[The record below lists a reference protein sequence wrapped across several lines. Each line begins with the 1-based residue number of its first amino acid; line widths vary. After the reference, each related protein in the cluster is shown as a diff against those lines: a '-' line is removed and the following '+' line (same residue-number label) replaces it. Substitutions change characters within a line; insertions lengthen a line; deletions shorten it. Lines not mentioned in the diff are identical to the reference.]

1 MSLRTLLVVY
11 VLGGLTFVP
20 LLILSVLALAYYT
33 LPRVSQDAGKRIDLA
48 ASKLTSD
55 SDSDLTKDDG
65 FADKEDAPGG
75 SGNDAAGYFAVC
87 REYVPG
93 GVNGKPPERSS
104 PAGEVLNSES
114 PSVYQSMYR
123 SIFERGK
130 TQNTALEGDKKDPK
144 AVKRPRNVFF
154 VVVRHAHILLFDNS
168 DQLEVRH
175 VISLLH
181 HDVDL
186 YGGDEELSEGDLWI
200 KKNCIRLTRR
210 SLPGHTGNTS
220 QPFYIFSDNCSDKE
234 DFYHALLLAQFT
246 ARDTENVLSPK
257 PRKFETDHIIKLV
270 QALHTNDSDHH
281 SRWFNALLGRIFLAI
296 YKTEDIRAA
305 VKAKID
311 RKISRVPKP
320 NFITSIQA
328 QSVDM
333 GDAAPVFSNW
343 KLKELNIDGALTVE
357 ADVKYTGGFRLQI
370 AAIARIELGSR
381 IRAREVDLVLA
392 GVLRKLSGHILIKI
406 KPPPSNRLW
415 ISFETIPQMDIA
427 VEPVVSSMQ
436 ITYGFILR
444 AIESR
449 IREVVGETLVY
460 PNWDDMPFFDTEDY
474 DCRGGIWDA
483 SRKQTSRPVRD
494 SASEFVGMNTVD
506 RKSPRLDSIDTGL
519 DSIDKIPPISPKTI
533 SMPNLL
539 PSPTKDVTS
548 RKQARKPVATENDNA
563 SVHSTST
570 SISTRDATPTPTP
583 PRSKPSSPRIA
594 PADRAHEKPKPLRS
608 NSFASPTTALVSTTD
623 DITPTVTRSMTPRG
637 KGARDA
643 ADYVKE
649 VKNRSESISARFQPS
664 FVESGTNSA
673 LNSPS
678 EDEGSRRSNPDT
690 VAANSAEASFAA
702 DIKTPPMPSA
712 TFPSDKIPASAD
724 RGQANRRSWNLSTTP
739 PQGGVLEKGM
749 NVAKS
754 WGISMINRQ
763 NGRGNSVSGFTSLAK
778 EAGIEDKGSEGAKA
792 AALAS
797 ARGKAEDVP
806 DCTSKAGENS
816 AVGERGQAK
825 TSGKSGKERE
835 PMGRGQPLPPLGA
848 PLPGPKPSLW
858 AGSNFN
864 IAGTFKRKAVPFGA
878 HEAGSAGHAKHEDV
892 EHDQHTTHGD
902 PEGQAAT
909 REQKRKSSG
918 PILHERR
925 RSSARFLEDETSSDQ
940 EVLVVAAPAVDD
952 DAASARYSEDEGD
965 LGDSTATLQ
974 PSDDH
979 GNMNA
984 LSQSSDKA
992 ITSEASTAS
1001 LSRPR
1006 KAAAADPDASHTQV
1020 EHAPPPQSQTDPIS
1034 TTSSVEDS
1042 ENPPPLPARSHTP
1055 SPTKTSAPSLPNT
1068 TAPREAVPTISTSS
1082 SAEDISTT
1090 SKEDKTSSMAAASVA
1105 PPSPQQAAKPPAAS
1119 KGSVKGKG
1127 GWYTSA
1133 FVGGGTVR
1141 ANSGAQATKGSGKGK
1156 EKGD

>member
-20 LLILSVLALAYYT
+20 LLIVSVFAFAYYT
-33 LPRVSQDAGKRIDLA
+33 LPRVSQDAGKPTDTA

-65 FADKEDAPGG
+65 FAGKEDAPGG

-130 TQNTALEGDKKDPK
+130 TQSTALEGDKKDPK

-234 DFYHALLLAQFT
+234 DFYHALLLAQST

-257 PRKFETDHIIKLV
+257 PRKLETDHIIKLV

-281 SRWFNALLGRIFLAI
+281 CRWFNALLGRIFLAI

-320 NFITSIQA
+320 NFITSIQV

-483 SRKQTSRPVRD
+483 PRKETSKPAKD
-494 SASEFVGMNTVD
+494 SASEVIGMNAVD
-506 RKSPRLDSIDTGL
+506 IKSPRLDSIDTDL

-548 RKQARKPVATENDNA
+548 RKHSRKPVASENDNA

-583 PRSKPSSPRIA
+583 PRSKPASPRIA

-608 NSFASPTTALVSTTD
+608 NSFASPTTAIVSTTD
-623 DITPTVTRSMTPRG
+623 DVTPTVSRSMTPKG
-637 KGARDA
+637 KGTRDA

-649 VKNRSESISARFQPS
+649 VKNRSESMSARLQPS
-664 FVESGTNSA
+664 SVESSTNTS
-673 LNSPS
+673 LDSPS
-678 EDEGSRRSNPDT
+678 EDEGVRRSNTDA
-690 VAANSAEASFAA
+690 VAATPAEASFAT

-712 TFPSDKIPASAD
+712 TFPLNKIPASAD

-749 NVAKS
+749 NAAKS

-778 EAGIEDKGSEGAKA
+778 EAGLEDGGSEGAKA
-792 AALAS
+792 AALA
-797 ARGKAEDVP
+797 ATRGKVEDDHENV
-806 DCTSKAGENS
+806 SKAEEHG
-816 AVGERGQAK
+816 ADGERDQAK
-825 TSGKSGKERE
+825 ASGKNGKERE

-864 IAGTFKRKAVPFGA
+864 IAGTFKRKAVPPGA
-878 HEAGSAGHAKHEDV
+878 TGPNSAGHAKVEDV
-892 EHDQHTTHGD
+892 EQYQQKTNGALEDNAGTK
-902 PEGQAAT
+902 
-909 REQKRKSSG
+909 EQKRKSSG
-918 PILHERR
+918 PVHHERR
-925 RSSARFLEDETSSDQ
+925 RSSARLLEDETSNDQ
-940 EVLVVAAPAVDD
+940 EVMVIAAPAVDD

-965 LGDSTATLQ
+965 LGESTATIQ

-979 GNMNA
+979 INTA
-984 LSQSSDKA
+984 ARSHSSDMAIPSKA
-992 ITSEASTAS
+992 SSAS
-1001 LSRPR
+1001 LSHPA
-1006 KAAAADPDASHTQV
+1006 KSVATDPDASFIPV
-1020 EHAPPPQSQTDPIS
+1020 EHAPPPHSEAESNS
-1034 TTSSVEDS
+1034 TTSSIE
-1042 ENPPPLPARSHTP
+1042 ETEPPPPLPARSHTP
-1055 SPTKTSAPSLPNT
+1055 SPTKTSVPSLPKT
-1068 TAPREAVPTISTSS
+1068 TAPREAVPMISASS
-1082 SAEDISTT
+1082 SAEDVSTT
-1090 SKEDKTSSMAAASVA
+1090 SREDKISPTAAASVA
-1105 PPSPQQAAKPPAAS
+1105 PSNPQQAAKPPGAS

-1133 FVGGGTVR
+1133 FVGGGNARTNN
-1141 ANSGAQATKGSGKGK
+1141 AGQAGKGAGKGK